1 MMASAL
7 ASDGRLRRPLAL
19 RPWTV
24 LLPIVVTCA
33 ALAVGLGLIA
43 ATGASIPR
51 TVSAFWIGAFG
62 SSYAIGASLNRA
74 VPFALV
80 GLGFI
85 LAAKANLTNVGGEG
99 QIAVGG
105 ILATATALHGASD
118 LPRGLAV
125 ALPLLAGTL
134 AGALWGG
141 IAGLLKVRRGTN
153 EVISTLLLSFIA
165 VNLVY
170 WSVSSVNLLRKP
182 QTSASTQPES
192 LEIPDLTKLPML
204 SSDPSS
210 QLHIGLVIAA
220 LAAIVVAALLAKS
233 AFGVRLR
240 AIGLNPLAARRAG
253 ISQNLQ
259 LLALALAGGLGGMA
273 GAIMIQGDQYVLK
286 IGFSSNYGF
295 DGVVVGLLARGS
307 AVGVIAGALFFGFLR
322 SGGMS
327 MEMMARVP
335 SAIVWICQGLIVI
348 AIAGSSAWLDMH
360 RMSAGRRP

>member
-1 MMASAL
+1 MSSTAETDTQPPRAAAL
-7 ASDGRLRRPLAL
+7 IRWSFL
-19 RPWTV
+19 V
-24 LLPIVVTCA
+24 PILVTCA
-33 ALAVGLGLIA
+33 ALTVGLGLIG

-51 TVSAFWIGAFG
+51 TVSAFWLGAFG

-105 ILATATALHGASD
+105 MMATAAALHGAAD
-118 LPRGLAV
+118 LPRALAV
-125 ALPLLAGTL
+125 AAPLVAGTL
-134 AGALWGG
+134 AGMLWGG
-141 IAGLLKVRRGTN
+141 IAGVLKVRRGTN

-165 VNLVY
+165 VDLVY
-170 WSVSSVNLLRKP
+170 WSVGSVNLLRKP

-192 LEIPDLTKLPML
+192 LEIPDATKLPML

-220 LAAIVVAALLAKS
+220 VAGVVVAVVLAKS
-233 AFGVRLR
+233 AFGLRLK

-253 ISQNLQ
+253 INQNLQ
-259 LLALALAGGLGGMA
+259 LLALVLAGGLGGLA
-273 GAIMIQGDQYVLK
+273 GAVMIQGDQYVLK

-307 AVGVIAGALFFGFLR
+307 AVGVIAGALFFAFLR

-327 MEMMARVP
+327 MEMLARVP
-335 SAIVWICQGLIVI
+335 SAIVWVCQGLIVT
-348 AIAGSSAWLDMH
+348 AIAGSSAWLDT
-360 RMSAGRRP
+360 RRKSVGRGP